1 MDTLPALRLKFPLCL
16 PMDALSTYKRKFRIP
31 IMDGIQA
38 LIPAASCLIPSY

>member
-1 MDTLPALRLKFPLCL
+1 MDILRALRLKSLLYL
-16 PMDALSTYKRKFRIP
+16 PMGVPSTYKHRFHIP